1 MAYNKTMGRF
11 LLPVI
16 LIAGVSWSVL
26 AYIVWK
32 VPPEIGGL
40 LINVNFIYFFVSGW
54 LAITLTTSI
63 LLYFIGFLL
72 EAEPRKRPV
81 GFDET
86 QEARRVFRESLRR
99 GAIFATA
106 LLSLGL
112 LKIYGLDNLLNST
125 FIILIALLI
134 EVYFSS
140 R

>member
-1 MAYNKTMGRF
+1 MTYNKIMRRF
-11 LLPVI
+11 LLPI
-16 LIAGVSWSVL
+16 IIITAVSWTIF
-26 AYIVWK
+26 AFIVWK
-32 VPPEIGGL
+32 VPPEIGGK
-40 LINVNFIYFFVSGW
+40 LIQVNFIYFFASGY
-54 LAITLTTSI
+54 LAVTLTASI
-63 LLYFIGFLL
+63 LLYFIRFLL

-86 QEARRVFRESLRR
+86 REARRVFRVSLRR

-112 LKIYGLDNLLNST
+112 LKIYDLDNLLNSV

>member
-1 MAYNKTMGRF
+1 MTYNKIVKRF
-11 LLPVI
+11 LIPII
-16 LIAGVSWSVL
+16 LIAIVAWSIF
-26 AYIVWK
+26 AYIIWK
-32 VPPEIGGL
+32 APPEIGGQL
-40 LINVNFIYFFVSGW
+40 AQVNFIYFFVSGW
-54 LAITLTTSI
+54 LAVTLTTSI
-63 LLYFIGFLL
+63 LLYFISFLL

-86 QEARRVFRESLRR
+86 REARRVFRTYLRR

-106 LLSLGL
+106 ILSLGL
-112 LKIYGLDNLLNST
+112 LKIYDLDNLLNSI

>member
-1 MAYNKTMGRF
+1 MTYNKIMRRF
-11 LLPVI
+11 LLPI
-16 LIAGVSWSVL
+16 IIITSVSWTIF
-26 AYIVWK
+26 AFIVWK
-32 VPPEIGGL
+32 VPPEIGGK
-40 LINVNFIYFFVSGW
+40 LIQVNFIYFFVSGW
-54 LAITLTTSI
+54 LAVTLTTSI
-63 LLYFIGFLL
+63 LLYFIRFLL

-86 QEARRVFRESLRR
+86 REARRVFRTYLRR

-112 LKIYGLDNLLNST
+112 LKIYDLDNLLNSI

>member
-1 MAYNKTMGRF
+1 MKRF

-16 LIAGVSWSVL
+16 IAALISCSIF
-26 AYIVWK
+26 AYIIWK
-32 VPPEIGGL
+32 VPPEIGGD
-40 LINVNFIYFFVSGW
+40 LIQVNFIYFFASGYF
-54 LAITLTTSI
+54 AVTLTASI
-63 LLYFIGFLL
+63 LLYFIRFLL

-86 QEARRVFRESLRR
+86 REARRVFRTYLRR

-106 LLSLGL
+106 ILSLGL
-112 LKIYGLDNLLNST
+112 LKIYDLDNLLNSI

>member
-1 MAYNKTMGRF
+1 MRDNTDFDIRPQRQFFHAHHFSCRKRF
-11 LLPVI
+11 L
-16 LIAGVSWSVL
+16 
-26 AYIVWK
+26 
-32 VPPEIGGL
+32 EISD
-40 LINVNFIYFFVSGW
+40 INFIYFFASGY
-54 LAITLTTSI
+54 LAVTLTASI
-63 LLYFIGFLL
+63 LLYFIRFLL

-86 QEARRVFRESLRR
+86 REARRVFRTYLRR

-106 LLSLGL
+106 ILSLGL
-112 LKIYGLDNLLNST
+112 LKTYDLDNLLNSV